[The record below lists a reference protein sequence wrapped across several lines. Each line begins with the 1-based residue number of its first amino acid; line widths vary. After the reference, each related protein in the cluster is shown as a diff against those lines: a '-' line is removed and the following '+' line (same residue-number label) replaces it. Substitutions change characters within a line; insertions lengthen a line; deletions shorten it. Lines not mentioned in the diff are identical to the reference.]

1 MKSKPRHS
9 WRSSAS
15 VIRRLVGSDVEVETH
30 LEPGC
35 IVLLSRTELRRALLN
50 FATNARDAMPAGGR
64 LSFELTR
71 DELGVTL
78 SIADDGMG
86 MDDETRSHVFDA
98 FYTTKEPGYGTGLG
112 LLAVARVVG
121 ASGGEVAVESERGE
135 GTRFTIRWPDVE
147 PSSV

>member
-1 MKSKPRHS
+1 
-9 WRSSAS
+9 
-15 VIRRLVGSDVEVETH
+15 
-30 LEPGC
+30 
-35 IVLLSRTELRRALLN
+35 LN

-112 LLAVARVVG
+112 LLAVARMVG
-121 ASGGEVAVESERGE
+121 ASGGEMAVESEPGE